1 MSGLMRTKVIS
12 AWDYRQGDVSPFCQP
27 FEADRER
34 LAEDLQFLRKK
45 HSFLVPADRVEQ
57 GDIVTLCCR
66 SEKLKFQK
74 DSIPV
79 NVGKGLYSKELEA
92 QLPGMAVG
100 EERKLTAQSAEVIV
114 RVLNIQR
121 TVLPELTDE
130 FVAKNFEGVHTVAEL
145 EDWYIRG
152 QLEEYLRQKATEAA
166 EALKAQ
172 ALKESVIDVD
182 EDERAQAWASGEQIV
197 REQWRMNGLPLEE
210 MTDEQAQEILGYPT
224 AQAFADWFAGLSAD
238 EVSFAALGWEL
249 LRAEGREPTEESY
262 REAVRKMMEEEG
274 VKPEDLRDYT
284 LSAYA
289 RQVCAEHY
297 QDVLEEY
304 AYQIIKEKLS

>member
-1 MSGLMRTKVIS
+1 MSGLLRTKVVS
-12 AWDYRQGDVSPFCQP
+12 AWDYRQGDLTSFCQP
-27 FEADRER
+27 FEVDREQ

-45 HSFLVPADRVEQ
+45 HSLLVPADRVEE

-66 SEKLKFQK
+66 SEKPKFQK

-79 NVGKGLYSKELEA
+79 NVGKGLYSRELEA
-92 QLPGMAVG
+92 QLPGLAVG
-100 EERKLTAQSAEVIV
+100 DERKLTAQGAEVVV
-114 RVLNIQR
+114 RVLKIER

-130 FVAKNFEGVHTVAEL
+130 FVAEHFESVHTAAEL
-145 EDWYIRG
+145 ENWYIG
-152 QLEEYLRQKATEAA
+152 NQMEAHLRQKAAEAA

-172 ALKESVIDVD
+172 ALAESVIDVD
-182 EDERAQAWASGEQIV
+182 EDERAQAWAAGDRIA
-197 REQWRMNGLPLEE
+197 REHWRMNGLPLEE

-238 EVSFAALGWEL
+238 EVSSAALGWEL
-249 LRAEGREPTEESY
+249 LAAEGREPTEEGY
-262 REAVRKMMEEEG
+262 REAVRRMTEEEG
-274 VKPEDLRDYT
+274 VKPEDLTDYT
-284 LSAYA
+284 PAAYA